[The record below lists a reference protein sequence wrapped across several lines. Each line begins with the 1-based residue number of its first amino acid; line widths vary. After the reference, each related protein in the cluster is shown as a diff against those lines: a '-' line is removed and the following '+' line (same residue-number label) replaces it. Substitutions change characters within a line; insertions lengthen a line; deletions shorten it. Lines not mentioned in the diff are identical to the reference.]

1 MLTEQDFINIEKQAI
16 KIYTNLELQIIEEIA
31 TRIAKFGYANMVVR
45 NDILI
50 AQEIGILYEDIIQL
64 VANYNN
70 KSYEEIKKIF
80 EEAGELTISKDD
92 KIYKKAGLNPVPMKR
107 SRAMMQILA
116 TTIEKTNGNLQ
127 NLCMTTANTSQTQ
140 FYNVINQAY
149 MEISTGVKS
158 YSTAIIDAIE
168 KISQRGAVVTY
179 PSGHQRSMESAIRTN
194 IVTGVN
200 QTCGKLQLL
209 RAEEL
214 KWDLME
220 ITAHSGARPSHT
232 EWQGKI
238 VSRSGK
244 SGYLSLDDIGY
255 GTATGFKGVNCL
267 HDWRPFFEGSNR
279 TYNKK
284 ELKAMK
290 DEKVKYQGKEISKY
304 DASQIQRRM
313 ERQIRQDKK
322 DIIAQNS
329 ILTNTDNKE
338 LLEEANKRLL
348 KLKAREKLH
357 NSIFNS
363 FLNETGFRKDYARLK
378 I

>member
-50 AQEIGILYEDIIQL
+50 AQEMGILYEDIIQL

-116 TTIEKTNGNLQ
+116 ATIEKTNGNLQ

-168 KISQRGAVVTY
+168 KISQRGAFVTY
-179 PSGHQRSMESAIRTN
+179 PSGHQRSIESAIRTN

-220 ITAHSGARPSHT
+220 ITAHSGARLSHT

-255 GTATGFKGVNCL
+255 GTATGFKGVNCH
-267 HDWRPFFEGSNR
+267 HDWRPFFEGSSR
-279 TYNKK
+279 TYNEK

-304 DASQIQRRM
+304 DASQIQRRI

-322 DIIAQNS
+322 DIIAHNT
-329 ILTNTDNKE
+329 ILTNTEDEK
-338 LLEEANKRLL
+338 LLEEARKKLSEL
-348 KLKAREKLH
+348 KVRENMH
-357 NSIFNS
+357 NSILNN
-363 FLNETGFRKDYARLK
+363 FLDETGLIKDYARLK